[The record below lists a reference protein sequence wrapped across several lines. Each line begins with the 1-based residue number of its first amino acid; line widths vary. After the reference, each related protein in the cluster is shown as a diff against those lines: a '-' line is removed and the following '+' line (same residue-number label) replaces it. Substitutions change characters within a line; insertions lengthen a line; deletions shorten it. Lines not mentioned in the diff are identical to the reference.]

1 MDRTGFCGTESKF
14 KKKKKPIFPVR
25 FTLFLN
31 YVYVGAVCACVSV
44 GSCSAKKKTPD
55 FRLQLQM
62 LGRCPIWVL
71 TTGLSS
77 SERAVCTLH
86 H

>member
-1 MDRTGFCGTESKF
+1 MDRTGFCGTESL
-14 KKKKKPIFPVR
+14 KKKKSIFPVR
-25 FTLFLN
+25 FALFLN
-31 YVYVGAVCACVSV
+31 YAYVGAVCARVSV
-44 GSCSAKKKTPD
+44 DSCSAKKKTPD
-55 FRLQLQM
+55 FLLQLQM